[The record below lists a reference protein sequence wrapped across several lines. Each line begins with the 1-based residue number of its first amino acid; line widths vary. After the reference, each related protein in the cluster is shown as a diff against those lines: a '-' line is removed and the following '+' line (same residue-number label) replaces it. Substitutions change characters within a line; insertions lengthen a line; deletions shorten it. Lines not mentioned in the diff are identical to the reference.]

1 MTFQEAITNARSELG
16 DTYVDSY
23 TYADADMLRYAVE
36 GVREAWAIRPSLKYD
51 ESTGVLYEASMALPS
66 VVEDYFDLP
75 LPESVHQAIV
85 YYIVYGCLSRDV
97 TDENNASVA
106 EIAKSRFAGIVTG

>member
-36 GVREAWAIRPSLKYD
+36 GVREAWGMRPSLKYD
-51 ESTGVLYEASMALPS
+51 ESTGVLYDAATTLPDAYS
-66 VVEDYFDLP
+66 GYLDIP
-75 LPESVHQAIV
+75 LPEATCRAIT
-85 YYIVYGCLSRDV
+85 YYIIYGCLSRDV
-97 TDENNASVA
+97 TDENNASMA
-106 EIAKSRFAGIVTG
+106 EISKSRFNLIISE